1 MYGLLNVGG
10 FIWLGEGGS
19 GRWVGGG
26 GVKGGGGGEH
36 ERSRQEK
43 GHGVGG

>member
-1 MYGLLNVGG
+1 MYGLLNVVDSYGWERAGVGG
-10 FIWLGEGGS
+10 GL
-19 GRWVGGG
+19 GGG